1 MKLYA
6 QIAAFNHNTAKFL
19 MTLSVI
25 FLPKVILFPI
35 LKVMS
40 DVAFYI
46 LKKRHY
52 VKEGPQKYNFFVD
65 RRAEMEINKGY
76 KFTEDNIADTSR
88 RIERSLRSIVK
99 VGQEGITQTDEEKN
113 LEIVSRQQ

>member
-1 MKLYA
+1 
-6 QIAAFNHNTAKFL
+6 
-19 MTLSVI
+19 
-25 FLPKVILFPI
+25 
-35 LKVMS
+35 
-40 DVAFYI
+40 
-46 LKKRHY
+46 
-52 VKEGPQKYNFFVD
+52 
-65 RRAEMEINKGY
+65 MEINKGY

>member
-1 MKLYA
+1 MFFIFQVRTKTVDFIDPSM
-6 QIAAFNHNTAKFL
+6 IA
-19 MTLSVI
+19 I
-25 FLPKVILFPI
+25 FQ
-35 LKVMS
+35 
-40 DVAFYI
+40 
-46 LKKRHY
+46 
-52 VKEGPQKYNFFVD
+52 ECQKYNFFVD